1 MDKEQTMSVL
11 SCLIDDNLNI
21 QGATTSS
28 LSVSTST
35 SYPISTKFVAR
46 GCWDYWH
53 QNYYPYVIHESY
65 PVYLQERS
73 QDKGKKAFEI
83 IKILKDKR
91 FVQLEKV
98 SDFINLMDEL
108 IKII

>member
-1 MDKEQTMSVL
+1 MDKQQTMSMLNCSV
-11 SCLIDDNLNI
+11 DDNLNI
-21 QGATTSS
+21 QTTNTSPIGIT
-28 LSVSTST
+28 LTST
-35 SYPISTKFVAR
+35 TGS
-46 GCWDYWH
+46 CWDYWH
-53 QNYYPYVIHESY
+53 QNYYPYVVRESY
-65 PVYLQERS
+65 PVYIQERA

-98 SDFINLMDEL
+98 SDFIDLMDEL